1 MRVPLFISKRYLFS
15 KKSHNAINIITAIAV
30 SGIAVGSMALII
42 VLSGFNGLERLVE
55 GMYSSFDPE
64 IRVSPAQGKTFEL
77 DSVRLLQLEEMAE
90 LNEVAFVLEETGL
103 LKYKD
108 KQVFGRIKGVSEN
121 FIEMSGLDS
130 ALYDGQMNLKSEG
143 YPMAILGYGIADKL
157 GIFVQHVFEPL
168 VVFAAKRTAKI
179 RVNPDEAFRSSAIGI
194 SSIFTINPEFDYK
207 YAIVPL
213 DFAQEIFDHKGS
225 ISALE
230 ISTVG
235 NSNLDEVKKR
245 VQEVIGTDFIVETRY
260 EINEI
265 IYKTNKSEKWITYL
279 ILTFILIIA
288 TFNVIGSL
296 TILILDKRGDIN
308 VLRSMGADKKLI
320 RRIFLSEGF
329 LISALGGAIGLT
341 IGFTLTLL
349 QQEVGLIRLGVA
361 SVTEFYPVALE
372 LGDFL
377 AVMATV
383 LVLGFIAAYLPVR
396 FVLRKL

>member
-1 MRVPLFISKRYLFS
+1 
-15 KKSHNAINIITAIAV
+15 
-30 SGIAVGSMALII
+30 MALII

-245 VQEVIGTDFIVETRY
+245 VQEVMGTDFIVETRY